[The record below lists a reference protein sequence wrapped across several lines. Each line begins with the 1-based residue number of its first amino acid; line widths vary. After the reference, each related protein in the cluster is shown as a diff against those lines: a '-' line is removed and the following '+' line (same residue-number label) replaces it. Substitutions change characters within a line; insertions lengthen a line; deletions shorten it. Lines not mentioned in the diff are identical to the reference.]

1 MDVFKN
7 KLLIF
12 INDNS
17 YKVLF
22 IFALLTFLVCLT
34 PLFFE
39 DPGDASLDPKKEA
52 YQVQQKIN
60 EKFVEAVQFV
70 SFVIEADDGDMIDKE
85 SLEDLLGRQKEII
98 ELDQNKELTV
108 GTLEKNNFLWIGY
121 DEVTKISFTGV
132 YSIADL
138 VNNFLKLNPNFPNG
152 IYDADDEDVKIAIHQ
167 IFETGL
173 ISNPISVLS
182 KPAKSEKR
190 TIKGIDIDYW
200 TSPAL
205 FVDVLSD
212 NEKMGGGNF
221 AIELG
226 GDETTLNKERYARNL
241 EKIMN
246 DSSPSFEALGIATD
260 VNLVAEDQGSIAGQF
275 VTFTVIAAIAVCGIF
290 LRSYVAMV
298 LVGVGL
304 ITLMIWLKGMSF
316 VFGFKGGLITDLI
329 VPIAMVSLGVDFSIH
344 ALKRMQ
350 EERVKGHKNYFIVGM
365 SGVIGALTLALL
377 TDSSAFLA
385 NAFAGVESVFYFGLA
400 ATLATLLSYIVL
412 GILVPLAYSLILPK
426 IKNSR
431 SKFEDILRL
440 INFFT
445 TPAICGF
452 GVIFVVILGSTLFND
467 FVGLIIGF
475 VTCILVLMLNLFLP
489 IYLNSKSKSKLL
501 DDNLKKQRP
510 YEKYFS
516 KIVTSIAKKYYIVIP
531 LSIIITVSAGI
542 GAINLKSEFDV
553 KDFFDNESNFVIALD
568 RFEEYTPGLR
578 GEPAQLIYEGEI
590 TNPDFIK
597 KFEKFLNDISKIGF
611 VGVNEDGSLN
621 QSGTLNISKVSKL
634 VLTNEKV
641 INDIFEEYK
650 VNITD
655 NNSDFIPDT
664 SNQIKTI
671 IKYGIKNGISLD
683 GEYSFDPLWFQRYFW
698 FNKELDDDY
707 TSILMVFLSG
717 TRTEDDVSK
726 VRREITELVESYNF
740 EKDNI
745 EVGITGSPFSRSD
758 QLNATTDSMR
768 RSIPYAF
775 IASFTI
781 ILLTLR
787 SFKYAILTVIP
798 IALVVVWLY
807 GIMYLFD
814 FSLNY
819 VTATIGAIS
828 LGVGVDFAIHM
839 TMRFREELSKQPNKY
854 EALNS
859 SISGTGVALLGSAI
873 SSVIGFAIM
882 GFAPMPL
889 FSTFGIL
896 TAIMICLAL
905 LSSLLTLPSL
915 LYLFSRK

>member
-1 MDVFKN
+1 MCIRDR
-7 KLLIF
+7 
-12 INDNS
+12 
-17 YKVLF
+17 
-22 IFALLTFLVCLT
+22 
-34 PLFFE
+34 
-39 DPGDASLDPKKEA
+39 
-52 YQVQQKIN
+52 
-60 EKFVEAVQFV
+60 FV

-85 SLEDLLGRQKEII
+85 SLEDLLDKQKEII
-98 ELDQNKELTV
+98 ELDKNKELTV
-108 GTLEKNNFLWIGY
+108 GTLEKNNFLWVGY

-138 VNNFLKLNPNFPNG
+138 VNNFLKLNPKFPNG
-152 IYDADDEDVKIAIHQ
+152 IYDADNEDVKIAIHQ
-167 IFETGL
+167 IFESGL
-173 ISNPISVLS
+173 ISNPMSVLS
-182 KPAKSEKR
+182 KPALSEKR
-190 TIKGIDIDYW
+190 TLKGIEIDYW

-431 SKFEDILRL
+431 SKFEDILRFV
-440 INFFT
+440 NFFT
-445 TPAICGF
+445 TPIICGF

-475 VTCILVLMLNLFLP
+475 ATCILVLILNLLLP
-489 IYLNSKSKSKLL
+489 IYLNSKSKTKLI

-516 KIVTSIAKKYYIVIP
+516 SIVTSIAKKYYIVIP
-531 LSIIITVSAGI
+531 LSILITISAGI

-590 TNPDFIK
+590 TDPDFIV
-597 KFEKFLNDISKIGF
+597 KFENFLDGISKIGF

-634 VLTNEKV
+634 VLNNQEV
-641 INDIFEEYK
+641 MNDIFEKYK
-650 VNITD
+650 VKITD
-655 NNSDFIPDT
+655 NNNDLIPDT
-664 SNQIKTI
+664 SNQIKAI

-698 FNKELDDDY
+698 FNEELDDDY

-726 VRREITELVESYNF
+726 VRNEITELVEGYNF

>member
-1 MDVFKN
+1 MGNFKN
-7 KLLIF
+7 SLLNF
-12 INDNS
+12 IHANS
-17 YKVLF
+17 YKVLLTF
-22 IFALLTFLVCLT
+22 SLLTLLVCLT
-34 PLFFE
+34 PLFFD

-60 EKFVEAVQFV
+60 SKFVEAVQFV
-70 SFVIEADDGDMIDKE
+70 SFVIVANDEDMIDRQ
-85 SLEDLLGRQKEII
+85 SLTDLLDKQNKII
-98 ELDQNKELTV
+98 ELDSNQELAV
-108 GTLEKNNFLWIGY
+108 GTLEKNNFLWTGY
-121 DEVTKISFTGV
+121 DEVTKISFKGV
-132 YSIADL
+132 YSIANL
-138 VNNFLKLNPNFPNG
+138 VDNFLKLNPDFPNG
-152 IYDADDEDVKIAIHQ
+152 IYDADNEDVKIAIHQ
-167 IFETGL
+167 IFDSGL
-173 ISNPISVLS
+173 ITNPISILS

-190 TIKGIDIDYW
+190 IVKNIEIDYW

-212 NEKMGGGNF
+212 NGKMGGGNF

-246 DSSPSFEALGIATD
+246 ESSPSFEALGIATD
-260 VNLVAEDQGSIAGQF
+260 VNLAAEEQGSIAGQF

-400 ATLATLLSYIVL
+400 ATLATLLSYVVL
-412 GILVPLAYSLILPK
+412 GILVPLAYSLVLPK
-426 IKNSR
+426 IKNNR
-431 SKFEDILRL
+431 SKLENVLRL
-440 INFFT
+440 VNFFS

-467 FVGLIIGF
+467 FAGLIIGF
-475 VTCILVLMLNLFLP
+475 ITCIFVLSLNLVLP
-489 IYLNSKSKSKLL
+489 IYLNSKSNSKLL
-501 DDNLKKQRP
+501 EGNPGEQRA

-516 KIVTSIAKKYYIVIP
+516 NIVTSIAKRYYIVIP
-531 LSIIITVSAGI
+531 LSIIITISAGV
-542 GAINLKSEFDV
+542 GAINLESEFDV
-553 KDFFDNESNFVIALD
+553 KDFFDNDSNFVVALD

-578 GEPAQLIYEGEI
+578 GEPAQLIFEGDL
-590 TNPDFIK
+590 TNPKFIS
-597 KFEKFLNDISKIGF
+597 KFEKFLNDMSKIKF

-621 QSGTLNISKVSKL
+621 QSGTLNLSKISKL
-634 VLTNEKV
+634 ILTNDDV
-641 INDIFEEYK
+641 VNDIFKDYK
-650 VNITD
+650 INITD
-655 NNSDFIPDT
+655 DNNDFIPDN
-664 SNQIKTI
+664 SDQIKTI
-671 IKYGIKNGISLD
+671 IKYGIEKGISSD

-698 FNKELDDDY
+698 FDQELDNDY

-717 TRTEDDVSK
+717 TRTEDDVSQ
-726 VRREITELVESYNF
+726 VRKEITDLVNSYNF
-740 EKDNI
+740 DKDNI
-745 EVGITGSPFSRSD
+745 VVGVTGSPFSRSD

-775 IASFTI
+775 LASFLI
-781 ILLTLR
+781 ILITLR

-839 TMRFREELSKQPNKY
+839 TMRFREELTKQSDKF
-854 EALNS
+854 EALS
-859 SISGTGVALLGSAI
+859 TSINGTGVALLGSAI

-915 LYLFSRK
+915 LYLFTKK